1 MHPSVMSE
9 TLSRDTVGK
18 YKTSSDHQIH
28 VVMCSLFI
36 AEHQRSFPHITLL
49 RKASNMSHR
58 LPSALT
64 KLSGSPPFLHTCF
77 VIIRSVLHNTKQVLP
92 LSCLRSNTRS
102 NVFDPV
108 IYFVVWRA
116 STSESVMRQNYTT
129 FSLHQTAFFVSRK
142 TFEMSFLPEL
152 MRSKRR
158 EVSLIDSSLWSI
170 QRPWKVYITLDNAK
184 GSLLSVL
191 YPHEG

>member
-1 MHPSVMSE
+1 MWWCALY
-9 TLSRDTVGK
+9 LSQSTNACFRISI
-18 YKTSSDHQIH
+18 Y
-28 VVMCSLFI
+28 C
-36 AEHQRSFPHITLL
+36 E
-49 RKASNMSHR
+49 R
-58 LPSALT
+58 LP
-64 KLSGSPPFLHTCF
+64 TCRIGYQAHWRSCLAHRHF
-77 VIIRSVLHNTKQVLP
+77 FTRVSSIIRSVLHNTKQVLP

-129 FSLHQTAFFVSRK
+129 FTLHQTAFFVSRK